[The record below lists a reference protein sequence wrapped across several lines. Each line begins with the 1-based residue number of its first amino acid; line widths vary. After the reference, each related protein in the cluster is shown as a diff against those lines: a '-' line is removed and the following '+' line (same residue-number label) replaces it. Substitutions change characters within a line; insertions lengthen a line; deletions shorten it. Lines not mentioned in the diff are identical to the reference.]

1 MPRILWAIRKE
12 FLQLRRDPRL
22 LAILLFAPVFQ
33 LLILGFAARTDVRE
47 VRLAVRDE
55 DHTPESREYV
65 RALQASGYLSA
76 LALSGGEAEE
86 EAALVRS
93 RAALVLVLPPGFG
106 AALARGRAVTVQVL
120 VDGADSNVAVQGLQ
134 YLMGGTRLFNA
145 RLLAAR
151 LGDRPDAARRVPAG
165 ITLQPR
171 VWYNPQLESYR
182 YMVPGIL
189 GILLLATTT
198 LVGSMAL
205 VKEYETGTLEQLIVT
220 PLRRWEI
227 LAGKL
232 APLAVVGL
240 LEATLTLPLVVFAF
254 GIPLRGS
261 LLLLYAF
268 CGLFLL
274 CSLGLG
280 LLISTLVKTQQQAM
294 LLAAFGVMLP
304 FVLLSGFVF
313 PIAGMPEPVRVVTP
327 FIPMTHFLVALRGLF
342 LKGAG
347 LADLWREALILLAWG
362 SAVFGLAVAR
372 FHKRLG

>member
-22 LAILLFAPVFQ
+22 LAILLVAPVFQ

-47 VRLAVRDE
+47 VRMAVRDE

-65 RALQASGYLSA
+65 RAAQASGYLTA
-76 LALSGGEAEE
+76 LTLSGGAAQEE
-86 EAALVRS
+86 QALVWS
-93 RAALVLVLPPGFG
+93 RAALVLVVPRGFG
-106 AALARGRAVTVQVL
+106 AALAAGRPVVVQVL

-134 YLMGGTRLFNA
+134 YLMGATRLFNA
-145 RLLAAR
+145 RR
-151 LGDRPDAARRVPAG
+151 LGARAAAG

-171 VWYNPQLESYR
+171 VWFNPQLESFR

-189 GILLLATTT
+189 GLLLLATTT

-205 VKEYETGTLEQLIVT
+205 VKEYEQGTLEQLIVT

-227 LAGKL
+227 LGGKL
-232 APLAVVGL
+232 VPLAVVGL
-240 LEATLTLPLVVFAF
+240 LEATLALPMVVFAF

-261 LLLLYAF
+261 LGLLYLF
-268 CGLFLL
+268 CVLFLV

-304 FVLLSGFVF
+304 FALLSGFIF
-313 PIAGMPEPVRVVTP
+313 PVASMPEPVRAVTP
-327 FIPMTHFLVALRGLF
+327 FIPMTHFLVVLRALF

-347 LADLWREALILLAWG
+347 WGDLWPQAAALLAWG
-362 SAVFGLAVAR
+362 AAVFGLAVGR
-372 FHKRLG
+372 FQKRLG